1 MHSLAFGFHSY
12 VIYTTKRL
20 DAQRNKQ
27 TIRDRSL
34 SSFKMQSQS
43 HEFLYFLNCE
53 KELESLAEDYSST
66 RPAEAEDD
74 QLTTVLTAAT
84 KLIRKLTPMLTL
96 TFRSVIYLRDRKC
109 THLVAKTCGCAH
121 GDNADP
127 CSSTTEMK
135 TSSIA
140 ETTVRNFPQ
149 LNSIW

>member
-1 MHSLAFGFHSY
+1 MHSLAFGFHIY

-43 HEFLYFLNCE
+43 HEFSYFLNCE
-53 KELESLAEDYSST
+53 KDLESLAEDYSST

-109 THLVAKTCGCAH
+109 THLRPKHVDVLMEITQIHAALPLK
-121 GDNADP
+121 
-127 CSSTTEMK
+127 
-135 TSSIA
+135 
-140 ETTVRNFPQ
+140 
-149 LNSIW
+149 

>member
-1 MHSLAFGFHSY
+1 MHSLAFGFHIY

-27 TIRDRSL
+27 TIRNRSL

-43 HEFLYFLNCE
+43 HEFSYFLNCE
-53 KELESLAEDYSST
+53 KDLESLAEDYSST

-109 THLVAKTCGCAH
+109 THLRPKHVDVLMEIMQIHAALPLK
-121 GDNADP
+121 
-127 CSSTTEMK
+127 
-135 TSSIA
+135 
-140 ETTVRNFPQ
+140 
-149 LNSIW
+149 